1 MRAME
6 RGNPRRALRT
16 TRLKLMA
23 ASIDHD
29 GGRMRRSVNHVTA
42 WQCVLLSACLTIPAA
57 SCANELDSEPAA
69 SSSEALSATIDQR
82 RSLAVTDQVILAR
95 FSLKRVLDQ
104 LVAQSNVSG
113 LTSHRLFQQW
123 WDTQNPKPGLGLGPH
138 CDDQS
143 DPSGPTLNGFP
154 YTCRPAPS
162 EGAQAGCDPF
172 APNSPCAYI
181 PIGLFNRFDLMPEN
195 GEYCGEY
202 RIVYSKASGV
212 ATSDDRNLLIF
223 EAALPNPL
231 PLLGIEGCRPAIELW
246 AGLSSVSDPEVRAA
260 RLEGFYFSGLLVAV
274 PPFPPVIKIE
284 HFGASASGRG
294 QIRTNQFV
302 VPPAPATRIWSLRE
316 FKLQRS
322 CGLLNCSALR
332 VVPVTSKGN
341 PYGPLLSAGSSHS
354 KKAEFQSFL
363 PQQVSTLNGAT
374 IPELGIAIPDA
385 YNSGQSEANGT
396 TEGNFAA
403 QLGVESSPLRGA
415 IQASLTAAGSSLTVD
430 NVVARAQA
438 QTCAGCHRI
447 SNNADLGA
455 GLIWPAS
462 LGFTHVT
469 ERETEVVSGQ
479 ARYLISDALK
489 GVFLPHR
496 QQLLEQYLDRTLVV
510 RLLTPLRPIGG
521 LLVH

>member
-1 MRAME
+1 MHLATV
-6 RGNPRRALRT
+6 NLKALQ
-16 TRLKLMA
+16 
-23 ASIDHD
+23 H
-29 GGRMRRSVNHVTA
+29 
-42 WQCVLLSACLTIPAA
+42 VLLSACFIIQAA
-57 SCANELDSEPAA
+57 SCANDLATESVA
-69 SSSEALSATIDQR
+69 SAGEALSATIDAR

-95 FSLKRVLDQ
+95 FPLQRVLDQ
-104 LVAQSNVSG
+104 LVAQSGVSG
-113 LTSHRLFQQW
+113 LTSKRLFQQW
-123 WDTQNPKPGLGLGPH
+123 WDTQNPKPGLGLGAH

-143 DPSGPTLNGFP
+143 DASGPTLNAFP

-162 EGAQAGCDPF
+162 EGAQASCDPF
-172 APNSPCAYI
+172 AADSPCAYI

-202 RIVYSKASGV
+202 RIVYAKASGV

-231 PLLGIEGCRPAIELW
+231 PLLGIEGCRPVVELW
-246 AGLSSVSDPEVRAA
+246 AGLSGESDPAVRAA

-316 FKLQRS
+316 FKLKRT
-322 CGLLNCSALR
+322 CGALSCSALR
-332 VVPVTSKGN
+332 IVPATAKGN
-341 PYGPLLSAGSSHS
+341 PFGPLLSASSTHAR
-354 KKAEFQSFL
+354 KEAFQAFL
-363 PQQVSTLNGAT
+363 PEQVKTLVGAT
-374 IPELGIAIPDA
+374 IPDIGIAIPDT

-403 QLGVESSPLRGA
+403 QLGVEASPLRSA
-415 IQASLTAAGSSLTVD
+415 LQASLTAAGSSLSVD
-430 NVVARAQA
+430 QVVARAQA

-462 LGFTHVT
+462 LGFTHVS
-469 ERETEVVSGQ
+469 ERETELVDGG
-479 ARYLISDALK
+479 ARYVISEALTNT
-489 GVFLPHR
+489 FLPHR
-496 QQLLEQYLDRTLVV
+496 QELLEQYLDRTLIV

>member
-1 MRAME
+1 M
-6 RGNPRRALRT
+6 
-16 TRLKLMA
+16 
-23 ASIDHD
+23 H
-29 GGRMRRSVNHVTA
+29 RSMVHVM
-42 WQCVLLSACLTIPAA
+42 LLSACLVFHAA
-57 SCANELDSEPAA
+57 SCANDLGPDPVAA
-69 SSSEALSATIDQR
+69 AGEALSTTIDPR
-82 RSLAVTDQVILAR
+82 RSLAVTDQAILAR

-104 LVAQSNVSG
+104 LVSQSGVSG
-113 LTSHRLFQQW
+113 LTSRRLFQQW

-138 CDDQS
+138 CDDRS
-143 DPSGPTLNGFP
+143 DANGPLLNGFP
-154 YTCRPAPS
+154 YTCRAAPS
-162 EGAQAGCDPF
+162 EGAQASCDPF
-172 APNSPCAYI
+172 AANSPCAYI

-202 RIVYSKASGV
+202 RIVYAKASGI
-212 ATSDDRNLLIF
+212 AASDDRNLLIF

-302 VPPAPATRIWSLRE
+302 VPPAPAPRIWSLRE

-322 CGLLNCSALR
+322 CGLLSCSALR
-332 VVPVTSKGN
+332 VVPVSSKGN
-341 PYGPLLSAGSSHS
+341 PYGPLYSPSATHARS
-354 KKAEFQSFL
+354 AAFQEFL
-363 PQQVSTLNGAT
+363 PEQVSTLIGET
-374 IPELGIAIPDA
+374 IPEIGISIPET

-403 QLGVESSPLRGA
+403 QIGLESSPLRGA
-415 IQASLTAAGSSLTVD
+415 IQVSLTAAGSSLTVD
-430 NVVARAQA
+430 HVVARAQA

-469 ERETEVVSGQ
+469 ERETELVGGQ
-479 ARYLISDALK
+479 ARYVLSDALTD
-489 GVFLPHR
+489 VFLPHR
-496 QQLLEQYLDRTLVV
+496 QDLFEQYLDRTLVV
-510 RLLTPLRPIGG
+510 RLLTPLKPIGG

>member
-1 MRAME
+1 MRLSTA
-6 RGNPRRALRT
+6 NVAALQ
-16 TRLKLMA
+16 
-23 ASIDHD
+23 H
-29 GGRMRRSVNHVTA
+29 
-42 WQCVLLSACLTIPAA
+42 VLLSAALIIPAT
-57 SCANELDSEPAA
+57 SCANEVTSDAVSG
-69 SSSEALSATIDQR
+69 SVEALSATIDPR
-82 RSLAVTDQVILAR
+82 RSLAVTDQATLAR

-113 LTSHRLFQQW
+113 LTSRRLFQQW

-138 CDDQS
+138 CDDGS
-143 DPSGPTLNGFP
+143 DASGPTLNGFP
-154 YTCRPAPS
+154 YSCRPAPS
-162 EGAQAGCDPF
+162 EGAQASCDPF

-181 PIGLFNRFDLMPEN
+181 PIGLFNRFDMMPEN

-202 RIVYSKASGV
+202 RIVYAKASGV

-231 PLLGIEGCRPAIELW
+231 PLLGIEGCRPALELW
-246 AGLSSVSDPEVRAA
+246 AGLSTENDPEVRAA
-260 RLEGFYFSGLLVAV
+260 RLEGFYFSGMLVAV

-284 HFGASASGRG
+284 HFGAGPGGRG

-322 CGLLNCSALR
+322 CGLLSCSALR

-341 PYGPLLSAGSSHS
+341 PYGPLLSQSGTHART
-354 KKAEFQSFL
+354 ADFQAFL
-363 PQQVSTLNGAT
+363 PAQVNTLSGDT
-374 IPELGIAIPDA
+374 IPEIAIAIPDT
-385 YNSGQSEANGT
+385 YNSGQSEANGNP
-396 TEGNFAA
+396 ESNFAA
-403 QLGVESSPLRGA
+403 QLGVEPSPLRLA
-415 IQASLTAAGSSLTVD
+415 LQASLTAAGSSLTVD
-430 NVVARAQA
+430 QVVARAQA

-447 SNNADLGA
+447 SNSADLGA
-455 GLIWPAS
+455 GLIWPPS

-469 ERETEVVSGQ
+469 ERETEVVDGQ
-479 ARYLISDALK
+479 TRYRISDALTST
-489 GVFLPHR
+489 FLPHR
-496 QQLLEQYLDRTLVV
+496 QKLFEQYLDRTLVV